1 MATIPLT
8 GMEGKAPAKPPK
20 PSISQHPAF
29 PAIVGLWFAALLG
42 LGGLVLPVVLLE
54 SIVTTTG
61 INALVPAATP
71 PLGFTARALLAL
83 FAALTGAGLGL
94 LLARRLAAGHRPEG
108 RSRMARTGHRP
119 LNARLDLGEDGL
131 LANGA
136 KRRSLAIT
144 DESRQSDFLSHAPL
158 PGEDPWATPVS
169 VSALFDTDP
178 VPTFDPFEPP
188 HYSRDPETYEPLDL
202 ALDDEAAAEADL
214 HEDAFMTDKQEFQ
227 PLTLGQQEE
236 LQRQDFFP
244 RAEPASF
251 GRAVRAEAPDAA
263 AVEPIAESVESEP
276 LHFAAPSL
284 ARHEEE
290 PVAETEDGQ
299 RNPEDLGMLQLVQRL
314 GHSLEKRR
322 EKLALAAQQQLEAL
336 AQVSEAETAPA
347 ATPQVFEAARPEEA
361 AQAMA
366 AYFGKP
372 AGVPAPRPA
381 APAFSE
387 DLSADFGPD
396 FENPVFERPGF
407 TAPGAAVAAPVE
419 AEGDLPHHFTRGLAH
434 LSSDETS
441 AAEYDGEDDDF
452 LPASFTLPLRP
463 AMMVDDVAEDDEET
477 EFGSL
482 LSLNNPFVNKEPA
495 FVRVEEPDSADS
507 LPAAGGVIFPGQ
519 IENRAAIR
527 PDPTDISG
535 RKFDG
540 PIGASTPRK
549 PAPEMDEALRSAL
562 TKLQRMSGAA

>member
-20 PSISQHPAF
+20 PPISQHPAF

-42 LGGLVLPVVLLE
+42 LGSLVLPVVLLE

-83 FAALTGAGLGL
+83 LAAVTGAGLGL
-94 LLARRLAAGHRPEG
+94 LLARQLAAGHRPEG

-131 LANGA
+131 LASGV

-158 PGEDPWATPVS
+158 PGEDPWAAPVS
-169 VSALFDTDP
+169 VSALFDRAPQDEEPLFDTDAA
-178 VPTFDPFEPP
+178 PTFDPFAPP
-188 HYSRDPETYEPLDL
+188 HYSPDPDTYEPFDL
-202 ALDDEAAAEADL
+202 ALDDEAAPEADL

-263 AVEPIAESVESEP
+263 APASAMVEPVAESVESEP

-290 PVAETEDGQ
+290 PVAAADDGK
-299 RNPEDLGMLQLVQRL
+299 RNSEEPGMLQLVQRL

-322 EKLALAAQQQLEAL
+322 ETLALDAQKQLEAL
-336 AQVSEAETAPA
+336 AQVPESETAPA
-347 ATPQVFEAARPEEA
+347 ATPQAFEAARPEEA

-366 AYFGKP
+366 AFFGKP
-372 AGVPAPRPA
+372 AGVPAPRAA
-381 APAFSE
+381 APAFGE
-387 DLSADFGPD
+387 DFGSD
-396 FENPVFERPGF
+396 IDSPVFERPGF
-407 TAPGAAVAAPVE
+407 TVPGVAFAAPAE
-419 AEGDLPHHFTRGLAH
+419 AEAELPHHFTHGLAH

-452 LPASFTLPLRP
+452 LPASFTLPLRT
-463 AMMVDDVAEDDEET
+463 AMVVDDVAEDDDET

-482 LSLNNPFVNKEPA
+482 LSLNNPFANKEPA
-495 FVRVEEPDSADS
+495 FVRVEEPDSADA
-507 LPAAGGVIFPGQ
+507 LPPAGGVVFPGQ
-519 IENRAAIR
+519 IDNRAAIR
-527 PDPTDISG
+527 PDPTDIGG
-535 RKFDG
+535 RMFDR
-540 PIGASTPRK
+540 PAVGATPRK
-549 PAPEMDEALRSAL
+549 PAPEMDE
-562 TKLQRMSGAA
+562 